1 MPKTPPEWYLTTEEL
16 KRLGEI
22 KAELDTKKR
31 RHAEL
36 IEKMK
41 MPHGLNDEEKGV
53 LQKVIREH
61 NALYEEKKQLLGK
74 NPLLPEHFIKNQ
86 EEGD

>member
-22 KAELDTKKR
+22 KAEIDKKKL
-31 RHAEL
+31 RHAAL
-36 IEKMK
+36 IKKMK
-41 MPHGLNDEEKGV
+41 TPQRLDDKEKV
-53 LQKVIREH
+53 ELQKVIREH
-61 NALYEEKKQLLGK
+61 NALYEEKKQLLAK

-86 EEGD
+86 EGD

>member
-16 KRLGEI
+16 NRLSAIRAEI
-22 KAELDTKKR
+22 DTKKR

-36 IEKMK
+36 IAKMK
-41 MPHGLNDEEKGV
+41 MPHGLSDEEKV
-53 LQKVIREH
+53 ELQKVIREH
-61 NALYEEKKQLLGK
+61 NALYEEKKQLLAK

-86 EEGD
+86 EGD